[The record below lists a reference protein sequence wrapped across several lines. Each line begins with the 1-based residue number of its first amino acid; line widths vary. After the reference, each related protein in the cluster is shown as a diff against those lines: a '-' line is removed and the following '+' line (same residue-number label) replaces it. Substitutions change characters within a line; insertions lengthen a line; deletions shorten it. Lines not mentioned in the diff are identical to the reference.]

1 MSNVLVIGT
10 SKYTRGGITAV
21 IKAQKTGS
29 QWNKY
34 NCKWIGYH
42 VDRAGWI
49 KVLYYC
55 IAFVRY
61 CLSLP
66 FFQIVHLHFS
76 MPTDAKRAYYFF
88 KIAKL
93 LGKKTIVHLH
103 CGDQLPEI
111 WSPRYEELFTRCD
124 LALVHS
130 PSIKRK
136 VEEYIGSGHRIEVLY
151 NPCPTINKI
160 TPYPK
165 REKEIL
171 YAGTLNFN
179 KGYADLIKAFS
190 IVAKKHPEWK
200 VVFAGHGEIQEAREL
215 AKDLGVDSQCNFLGW
230 ISGEQKDAAF
240 RRASILCLASYQ
252 EGFPMAVL
260 DAWAYGVPVVSTT
273 AGGLIDIIIEGQ
285 NGLLFEAG
293 NVEQLSKKLE
303 IILSDSE
310 LRTRIASES
319 RVLAYTTFNI
329 VNLNHQL
336 GELYESLS

>member
-1 MSNVLVIGT
+1 M
-10 SKYTRGGITAV
+10 
-21 IKAQKTGS
+21 
-29 QWNKY
+29 
-34 NCKWIGYH
+34 
-42 VDRAGWI
+42 
-49 KVLYYC
+49 
-55 IAFVRY
+55 
-61 CLSLP
+61 
-66 FFQIVHLHFS
+66 
-76 MPTDAKRAYYFF
+76 
-88 KIAKL
+88 
-93 LGKKTIVHLH
+93 
-103 CGDQLPEI
+103 
-111 WSPRYEELFTRCD
+111 
-124 LALVHS
+124 
-130 PSIKRK
+130 
-136 VEEYIGSGHRIEVLY
+136 
-151 NPCPTINKI
+151 
-160 TPYPK
+160 
-165 REKEIL
+165 

-293 NVEQLSKKLE
+293 NVEQLSKTLE

-329 VNLNHQL
+329 VYLNHQL